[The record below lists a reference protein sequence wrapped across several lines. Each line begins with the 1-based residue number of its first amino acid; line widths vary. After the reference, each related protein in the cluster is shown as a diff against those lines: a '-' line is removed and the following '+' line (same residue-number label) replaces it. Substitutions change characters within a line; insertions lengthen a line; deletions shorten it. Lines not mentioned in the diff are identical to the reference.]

1 VRHTPGM
8 PPADQSLRSVLD
20 ALEDAGELRR
30 IPEPVSLRYELSAM
44 LAASDGGPALLF
56 KSVDGS
62 QMPVVGNLLVS
73 RERIAAALGTT
84 VAGLQERM
92 LGALAA
98 PVAPLEVAEAPCQQV
113 VVDDPDLG
121 RLPVPWFFE
130 HETGPYV
137 TAGAIVARGVGG
149 SDRGAANL
157 SIARVKPLGGSRAMV
172 GIAPNHHLAVLG
184 RRAAERGE
192 TLPIAV
198 TIGNHPAVLLAAC
211 LYLELGDDELWHAG
225 GLLGEPVR
233 VARTADGLAVPAE
246 CEIVLEGRLDYGEL
260 VPEGL
265 VSEFH
270 GMYEDYG
277 SSPVVTFQRMTM
289 RRDAIY
295 QAIEPGRHREHVL
308 LGGVAIAAGLMAELR
323 RVLPAVRAVAVP
335 EGGAGRLSAV
345 IALDRSARP
354 GSAQRAM
361 FAVWASVSLIRTV
374 TVVDDDVDPWDHEQ
388 VEWARTAYAR
398 PDRDLL
404 IVPGGAADRAEPLEL
419 HGRVAK
425 LGIDAT
431 RKQADRAD
439 HRPAAPPA
447 EAVAA
452 ARRRLENDQAPA
464 PSAPHGSGS
473 SNRTPARSA
482 ANRAPSSSPS
492 TSP

>member
-1 VRHTPGM
+1 M
-8 PPADQSLRSVLD
+8 SDQSLRSVL
-20 ALEDAGELRR
+20 AWLEDAGQLRR
-30 IPEPVSLRYELSAM
+30 ISEPVSLRYELSAM
-44 LAASDGGPALLF
+44 LAATDGGPALLF
-56 KSVDGS
+56 ESVDGFR
-62 QMPVVGNLLVS
+62 MPVVGNLLVN
-73 RERIAAALGTT
+73 RDRIAAALGST
-84 VAGLQERM
+84 VGGIQDRM
-92 LGALAA
+92 LEALATPMA
-98 PVAPLEVAEAPCQQV
+98 PVEVADAPCQEV
-113 VVDDPDLG
+113 VIDDPDLA
-121 RLPVPWFFE
+121 RLPVPRFFE
-130 HETGPYV
+130 YETGPYV
-137 TAGAIVARGVGG
+137 TAGAIVAREVGG
-149 SDRGAANL
+149 SDRAANL
-157 SIARVKPLGGSRAMV
+157 SIARIKPLGGARAMV

-184 RRAAERGE
+184 RRAAERGQ

-211 LYLELGDDELWHAG
+211 LYLDLGDDELGHAG
-225 GLLGEPVR
+225 GLLGEGVR
-233 VARTADGLAVPAE
+233 VTRTAAGLAVPAD

-260 VPEGL
+260 VEEGP

-270 GMYEDYG
+270 GMYEAYG
-277 SSPVVTFQRMTM
+277 PGPVVTFQRLTM

-295 QAIEPGRHREHVL
+295 QAIEPGRHREHLL

-323 RVLPAVRAVAVP
+323 RVVPAARAVAVP

-345 IALDRSARP
+345 VTLDPSARP

-431 RKQADRAD
+431 RKSVDRAD
-439 HRPAAPPA
+439 HRPAAPPG
-447 EAVAA
+447 EAIAA
-452 ARRRLENDQAPA
+452 ARRRLD
-464 PSAPHGSGS
+464 SFS
-473 SNRTPARSA
+473 
-482 ANRAPSSSPS
+482 
-492 TSP
+492 

>member
-1 VRHTPGM
+1 MR
-8 PPADQSLRSVLD
+8 DQSLRSVI
-20 ALEDAGELRR
+20 AAFEAAGQLRR
-30 IPEPVSLRYELSAM
+30 VSEPVSLRYELSAL
-44 LAASDGGPALLF
+44 LASSDGGPALLF
-56 KSVDGS
+56 ESVDGT

-84 VAGLQERM
+84 VAGIQELM
-92 LGALAA
+92 LEALAT
-98 PVAPLEVAEAPCQQV
+98 PVAPVEVTDAPCQQV
-113 VVDDPDLG
+113 VVENPDLV

-130 HETGPYV
+130 HETGPYI
-137 TAGAIVARGVGG
+137 TAGAIVTR
-149 SDRGAANL
+149 DPDTDAANL
-157 SIARVKPLGGSRAMV
+157 SIARVKPLGGARAMV

-198 TIGNHPAVLLAAC
+198 TIGNHPAVLLSAC
-211 LYLELGDDELWHAG
+211 LYLDLGDDELWHAG
-225 GLLGEPVR
+225 GLLKEAVR
-233 VARTADGLAVPAE
+233 SVRTAEGLAVPAD

-260 VPEGL
+260 VEEGP

-270 GMYEDYG
+270 GMYEEYG

-289 RRDAIY
+289 RHDAIY
-295 QAIEPGRHREHVL
+295 QAIEPGRHREHLL

-323 RVLPAVRAVAVP
+323 RVVPAVCAVAVP

-345 IALDRSARP
+345 VALDPSARP

-374 TVVDDDVDPWDHEQ
+374 TVVDADVDPWDHEQ

-419 HGRVAK
+419 GGRVAK

-431 RKQADRAD
+431 RTPADRAD
-439 HRPAAPPA
+439 HRLAAPPV
-447 EAVAA
+447 EALAA
-452 ARRRLENDQAPA
+452 ARRRLD
-464 PSAPHGSGS
+464 
-473 SNRTPARSA
+473 
-482 ANRAPSSSPS
+482 SPR
-492 TSP
+492 

>member
-1 VRHTPGM
+1 M
-8 PPADQSLRSVLD
+8 SDQSLRSVLT
-20 ALEDAGELRR
+20 AFEAAGQLRR
-30 IPEPVSLRYELSAM
+30 ISEPVSLRYELSAM

-56 KSVDGS
+56 ESVDDLR
-62 QMPVVGNLLVS
+62 MPVVGNLLVS

-84 VAGLQERM
+84 VAGIQERM
-92 LGALAA
+92 LEALAT
-98 PVAPLEVAEAPCQQV
+98 PVAPVEVADPPCQEV
-113 VVDDPDLG
+113 VVDDPDLA

-130 HETGPYV
+130 HETGPYL
-137 TAGAIVARGVGG
+137 TAAAIVARGVGG
-149 SDRGAANL
+149 SDHRAANL
-157 SIARVKPLGGSRAMV
+157 SIARVKPLGGARAMA

-192 TLPIAV
+192 TLPVAV

-211 LYLELGDDELWHAG
+211 LYLDLGDDELWHAG
-225 GLLGEPVR
+225 GLLGEGVR
-233 VARTADGLAVPAE
+233 IARTAEGLAVPAE

-277 SSPVVTFQRMTM
+277 SGPVVTFQRLTM
-289 RRDAIY
+289 RRGAIY
-295 QAIEPGRHREHVL
+295 QAIEPGRHREHLL

-323 RVLPAVRAVAVP
+323 RVVPAVRAVAVP
-335 EGGAGRLSAV
+335 EGGAGRLSTV
-345 IALDRSARP
+345 VALDPSARP

-419 HGRVAK
+419 RGRVAK

-439 HRPAAPPA
+439 HRSAAPPA
-447 EAVAA
+447 DAIAA
-452 ARRRLENDQAPA
+452 ARQRLD
-464 PSAPHGSGS
+464 SLG
-473 SNRTPARSA
+473 
-482 ANRAPSSSPS
+482 
-492 TSP
+492 

>member
-1 VRHTPGM
+1 M
-8 PPADQSLRSVLD
+8 LDQSLRSVP
-20 ALEDAGELRR
+20 AAFESAGQLRR
-30 IPEPVSLRYELSAM
+30 ISEPVSLRYELSAM

-56 KSVDGS
+56 ESVDG
-62 QMPVVGNLLVS
+62 MRTPVVGNLLVT
-73 RERIAAALGTT
+73 RDRIAAALGTT
-84 VAGLQERM
+84 VAGIQERM
-92 LGALAA
+92 LAALTT
-98 PVAPLEVAEAPCQQV
+98 PVAPVEVADAPCHEV
-113 VVDDPDLG
+113 VVDDPDLA

-137 TAGAIVARGVGG
+137 TAGAIVARDP
-149 SDRGAANL
+149 DRGAANL
-157 SIARVKPLGGSRAMV
+157 SIARVKPLGGARAMV

-184 RRAAERGE
+184 RRAADRGE

-211 LYLELGDDELWHAG
+211 LYLDLGDDELWHAG
-225 GLLGEPVR
+225 GLFGEGVR
-233 VARTADGLAVPAE
+233 IARTAEGLAVPAE

-270 GMYEDYG
+270 GMYEEYG
-277 SSPVVTFQRMTM
+277 SGPVVTFQRLTM

-295 QAIEPGRHREHVL
+295 QAIEPGRHREHLL

-323 RVLPAVRAVAVP
+323 RVVPAVRAVAVP

-345 IALDRSARP
+345 VALDPGVRP
-354 GSAQRAM
+354 GSAQRAV

-404 IVPGGAADRAEPLEL
+404 IVPGGAADRAEPLEMG
-419 HGRVAK
+419 GRVAK

-431 RKQADRAD
+431 RKPVDRPD
-439 HRPAAPPA
+439 HRPAAPPV
-447 EAVAA
+447 EAIAA
-452 ARRRLENDQAPA
+452 ARRRLDAF
-464 PSAPHGSGS
+464 
-473 SNRTPARSA
+473 R
-482 ANRAPSSSPS
+482 
-492 TSP
+492 

>member
-1 VRHTPGM
+1 M
-8 PPADQSLRSVLD
+8 PDQSLRSVL
-20 ALEDAGELRR
+20 AAFEDAGELQR
-30 IPEPVSLRYELSAM
+30 ISEPVSLRYELSAM

-56 KSVDGS
+56 ESVDGGR
-62 QMPVVGNLLVS
+62 MPVVGNLLAS

-84 VAGLQERM
+84 VAGIQGRM
-92 LGALAA
+92 LDALAA
-98 PVAPLEVAEAPCQQV
+98 PVAPVEVAAAPCQEV
-113 VVDDPDLG
+113 VVDDPDLAG
-121 RLPVPWFFE
+121 LPVPWFFE

-137 TAGAIVARGVGG
+137 TAGAIVAR
-149 SDRGAANL
+149 DPERGAANL
-157 SIARVKPLGGSRAMV
+157 SIARVKPLGGARALV
-172 GIAPNHHLAVLG
+172 GIAPNHHLAALG

-211 LYLELGDDELWHAG
+211 LYLDLGDDELWHAG
-225 GLLGEPVR
+225 GLFGEGVR
-233 VARTADGLAVPAE
+233 IGRTAEGLAVPAE
-246 CEIVLEGRLDYGEL
+246 CEIVLEGRLDYAEL

-270 GMYEDYG
+270 GMYEEYG
-277 SSPVVTFQRMTM
+277 SGPVVTFQRVTM

-295 QAIEPGRHREHVL
+295 QAIEPDRHREHLL

-323 RVLPAVRAVAVP
+323 RVVPAVRAVAVP

-345 IALDRSARP
+345 VALDPGARP
-354 GSAQRAM
+354 GSAQRVM

-419 HGRVAK
+419 NGRVAK

-431 RKQADRAD
+431 RKHVDRAD
-439 HRPAAPPA
+439 HRPAAPPL
-447 EAVAA
+447 EAMAA
-452 ARRRLENDQAPA
+452 ARQRLKMNPV
-464 PSAPHGSGS
+464 
-473 SNRTPARSA
+473 T
-482 ANRAPSSSPS
+482 
-492 TSP
+492 

>member
-1 VRHTPGM
+1 M
-8 PPADQSLRSVLD
+8 ADQSLRSVLV
-20 ALEDAGELRR
+20 AFEDAGQLQR
-30 IPEPVSLRYELSAM
+30 ISEPVSLRYELSAM

-56 KSVDGS
+56 ESAGGS
-62 QMPVVGNLLVS
+62 ELPVVGNLLAS
-73 RERIAAALGTT
+73 RERIATALGTT
-84 VAGLQERM
+84 VAGIQERM

-98 PVAPLEVAEAPCQQV
+98 PIAPVEVADAPCQEV
-113 VVDDPDLG
+113 IIEDPDLAQ
-121 RLPVPWFFE
+121 LPVPWFFE

-137 TAGAIVARGVGG
+137 TAGAIVARDADGG
-149 SDRGAANL
+149 SANL
-157 SIARVKPLGGSRAMV
+157 SIARVKPLGGARAMV

-184 RRAAERGE
+184 RRAAERRE

-211 LYLELGDDELWHAG
+211 LYLDLGDDELWHAG
-225 GLLGEPVR
+225 GLLGEGVR
-233 VARTADGLAVPAE
+233 IAPTAEGLAVPAE

-260 VPEGL
+260 VDEGL

-270 GMYEDYG
+270 GMYEAYG
-277 SSPVVTFQRMTM
+277 SSPVVTFQRLTM

-295 QAIEPGRHREHVL
+295 QAIEPGRHREHLL

-323 RVLPAVRAVAVP
+323 RVVPAVRAVAVP

-345 IALDRSARP
+345 VALDPDARP

-431 RKQADRAD
+431 RKRVDRAG
-439 HRPAAPPA
+439 HRPAAPPV
-447 EAVAA
+447 EAIAA
-452 ARRRLENDQAPA
+452 ARHRLDAW
-464 PSAPHGSGS
+464 
-473 SNRTPARSA
+473 R
-482 ANRAPSSSPS
+482 
-492 TSP
+492 